1 MDGSDGDG
9 NGICFPYDVL
19 LNILGRLQ
27 CRPLAKSRRVCRAWR
42 AIVDGHKLL
51 LRYFFPRGPFPGIFT
66 DNYGTDNESSF
77 FAPPAPRSERPRR
90 ARDGPVFRRPLF
102 RHDWASVPH
111 YCNGLLLLKK
121 FPLDLYVCNPATTR
135 YACLPRP
142 PNDFSLFNVGMFLA
156 FDPAVSLHYEVFLLR
171 GEIQPDK
178 EKAISMLVLSSQ
190 TMQWVSRE
198 FEPRHCAPGHLYD
211 AVTAPHPSDMTRWN
225 SAEYWHGSLYVHC
238 WNNVL
243 MILRNSEEVYDMV
256 PLPVKAYEDK
266 EFVTHAYSYMMPKLQ
281 WEAVDSKRALVSL
294 LEARNIEEIIYNEV
308 DGQSNTSDDVDA
320 DSDDDQDGVYDA
332 DDFNDTTDEV
342 DGGNDDDEDGVYD
355 ADEFSET
362 TEDVDGESDDDEDEV
377 YEDGNFS
384 ETTDDVDDGG
394 QDEDGDAHEDKDD
407 KLKSEEVSE
416 YSWDSDE
423 DNFIDVDESAAH
435 PEDYGNY
442 RLMGLHPHKDVVLF
456 LTPPGVVAAYHV
468 MTSRIQ
474 YLGKKLVRDP
484 WSFYGAN
491 IAFPYRPCYVD
502 ALPAPK
508 RASYYGR

>member
-1 MDGSDGDG
+1 MSTDAERAAAEKAEADKKAAEDAAATTKAAASAWPTGGYNSF
-9 NGICFPYDVL
+9 IPLLPFSVL
-19 LNILGRLQ
+19 AM
-27 CRPLAKSRRVCRAWR
+27 LA
-42 AIVDGHKLL
+42 
-51 LRYFFPRGPFPGIFT
+51 
-66 DNYGTDNESSF
+66 
-77 FAPPAPRSERPRR
+77 
-90 ARDGPVFRRPLF
+90 
-102 RHDWASVPH
+102 
-111 YCNGLLLLKK
+111 
-121 FPLDLYVCNPATTR
+121 LYVDLSAISVVCA
-135 YACLPRP
+135 
-142 PNDFSLFNVGMFLA
+142 SLTEYHVFLA
-156 FDPAVSLHYEVFLLR
+156 FDPAVSLQYEVFLLPN
-171 GEIQPDK
+171 ETVQPDVEENMQEPRK
-178 EKAISMLVLSSQ
+178 KDIHVHVPTVEEPKDK
-190 TMQWVSRE
+190 TKQWVSRE
-198 FEPRHCAPGHLYD
+198 FVPGHCSPGYLYD
-211 AVTAPHPSDMTRWN
+211 AVTATQPSYMRRWN

-238 WNNVL
+238 WNNVI

-256 PLPVKAYEDK
+256 PLPGKAYEDK
-266 EFVTHAYSYMMPKLQ
+266 EYVTLTTPVRRSVFASYEKGVHYVTFEKYQLHIWILRESTDGQVEWMLTHKADLGPYGRQIDAYSYMMPKLQ
-281 WEAVDSKRALVSL
+281 WEAVDSKGALVSL
-294 LEARNIEEIIYNEV
+294 LEARNIEEIIYDEG
-308 DGQSNTSDDVDA
+308 DGQSNTSDDVDD
-320 DSDDDQDGVYDA
+320 DSDHDQDGVYDA

-342 DGGNDDDEDGVYD
+342 DGGNDNDEDGVYD

-384 ETTDDVDDGG
+384 ETTDDIDDGG
-394 QDEDGDAHEDKDD
+394 QDEEGDAHEDNDD
-407 KLKSEEVSE
+407 QLKSEEVSE

-456 LTPPGVVAAYHV
+456 LTPPGAVAAYHV

-508 RASYYGR
+508 PASYYGR